1 MKILILSDSHG
12 RSDRI
17 FRAYDIEKPDM
28 VIHLGDLEDMR
39 DSVAARLDSPKTPCI
54 FIKGNCDYSSQ
65 GDLQSFAVFTLK
77 KHRFYCTHG
86 HLVKVNYGLDTLLY
100 TAEENNC
107 DIALYG
113 HTHMPMNTFME
124 GSFGG
129 PKIHVLNPGSIS
141 LPRGGFERTYMI
153 MELRESGAYDVKL
166 KTL

>member
-1 MKILILSDSHG
+1 MKILIVSDSHG
-12 RSDRI
+12 NSDRI
-17 FRAYDIEKPDM
+17 FRAYDAEKPDM
-28 VIHLGDLEDMR
+28 VIHLGDIEDN
-39 DSVAARLDSPKTPCI
+39 VAQVADRLGSPKTPCV
-54 FIKGNCDYSSQ
+54 FIKDNCDYLSQ
-65 GDLQSFAVFTLK
+65 RELQGFSVFTLK

-86 HLVKVNYGLDTLLY
+86 HHVKVNYGLDTLLY

-113 HTHMPMNTFME
+113 HTHIPLNEFME

-141 LPRGGFERTYMI
+141 LPRGGSQRSYMV
-153 MELRESGAYDVKL
+153 MELYDSGAYDVRL